1 MTVRHRKVSAHL
13 KLVENLDSEI
23 TALAE
28 SLATPTTGRK
38 GPKDSDILPPDDA
51 FSFNDLGNADRFLQ
65 FAGDDPL
72 YCVERE
78 KWLVWQGTHWQFDEG
93 DFVFELAAE
102 FTRSM
107 FLGIIYKEQLQNA
120 TRANNAAGFNAILNL
135 AARRKSVSIARFDAD
150 PYVVNCKNG
159 TLDLRT
165 GDFRRICVSADSGRS
180 SQDRDIGKESG

>member
-65 FAGDDPL
+65 FAGDDLL
-72 YCVERE
+72 YCVERKNGLFGKGRIGNSMKATLFSSWPPSLRAQCSLE
-78 KWLVWQGTHWQFDEG
+78 S
-93 DFVFELAAE
+93 
-102 FTRSM
+102 FTRNN
-107 FLGIIYKEQLQNA
+107 YR
-120 TRANNAAGFNAILNL
+120 TRHAPTMPPD
-135 AARRKSVSIARFDAD
+135 STRF
-150 PYVVNCKNG
+150 
-159 TLDLRT
+159 
-165 GDFRRICVSADSGRS
+165 
-180 SQDRDIGKESG
+180 